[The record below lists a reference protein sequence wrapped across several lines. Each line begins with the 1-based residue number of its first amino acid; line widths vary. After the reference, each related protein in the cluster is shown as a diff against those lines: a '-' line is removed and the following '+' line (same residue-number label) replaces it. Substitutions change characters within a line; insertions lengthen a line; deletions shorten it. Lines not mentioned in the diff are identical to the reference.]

1 MCLDCGI
8 MYRMEW
14 TQARLEDTLEKL
26 RSHGSETISI
36 ELKQAHDGYPKNTA
50 ETLCAFSNLP
60 EGGTII
66 FGIDEK
72 TFSPVGVYDI
82 VALEEAVT
90 ATSRNGLEPKGNPEY
105 TRVKVDGL
113 DILIAQISPLPLQ
126 VRPCYYRGR
135 AYMRYSD
142 GDYAM
147 DDYEITRIL
156 ASRERKNSDVEVVP
170 GTSIQDLDQIY
181 SQNFIQEA
189 RLSSTRLRS
198 LDNQALILAR
208 KSVLKEEQATLAGL
222 YALGDYPQQF
232 FPSLKIS
239 GVVEDENL
247 RNLDKLETD
256 GPLPEMLDHALG
268 WLNRNLRTSI
278 KENPD
283 GSLVDQLEIP
293 ALALRELVAN
303 ALVHRA
309 LDTDTARIKDITIRI
324 KRDRIVIT
332 NPGGLWA
339 VTTKNLAEPGHKTA
353 VNPALYEICKLT
365 RTSQGRRII
374 EGEGNGVYEAQ
385 KAMAE
390 AGLEPIEFIDKGF
403 QFTAIIRRPSPV
415 GEMNMKNIAE
425 SQPATTAQIIYDYL
439 LRVGEQGSQ
448 TIMQANHLSKR
459 QVNYNLK
466 KLEEEGK
473 VVNRPSGQG
482 RARLYRA
489 V

>member
-1 MCLDCGI
+1 M
-8 MYRMEW
+8 
-14 TQARLEDTLEKL
+14 
-26 RSHGSETISI
+26 
-36 ELKQAHDGYPKNTA
+36 
-50 ETLCAFSNLP
+50 
-60 EGGTII
+60 
-66 FGIDEK
+66 
-72 TFSPVGVYDI
+72 
-82 VALEEAVT
+82 
-90 ATSRNGLEPKGNPEY
+90 
-105 TRVKVDGL
+105 
-113 DILIAQISPLPLQ
+113 
-126 VRPCYYRGR
+126 
-135 AYMRYSD
+135 
-142 GDYAM
+142 
-147 DDYEITRIL
+147 
-156 ASRERKNSDVEVVP
+156 
-170 GTSIQDLDQIY
+170 
-181 SQNFIQEA
+181 
-189 RLSSTRLRS
+189 
-198 LDNQALILAR
+198 DNQALILAR

-283 GSLVDQLEIP
+283 GSLVDQPEIP

-425 SQPATTAQIIYDYL
+425 SQLTTTAQIIYDYL